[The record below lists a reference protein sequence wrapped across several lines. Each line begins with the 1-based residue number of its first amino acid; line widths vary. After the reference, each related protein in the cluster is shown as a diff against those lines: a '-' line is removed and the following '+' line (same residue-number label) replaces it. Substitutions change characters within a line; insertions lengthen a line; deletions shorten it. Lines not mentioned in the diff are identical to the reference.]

1 MRPKSA
7 SFSGEGVSKCDP
19 KGTHLNN
26 VFWGGGGR
34 TITHGHAHPPKGIMY
49 PAMGLEYAVSSS
61 WIMQACNS
69 GVVFSAHAICTGNR
83 TQWNPSRLTCPI
95 SFPQIT
101 VSACNFRRG
110 LRGVQGR
117 LNALA
122 SRAGAF
128 VHLPVLSCGAP
139 LECIISSWSSPP
151 KNVSIQAPATCRRR
165 RSYARACRD

>member
-1 MRPKSA
+1 
-7 SFSGEGVSKCDP
+7 
-19 KGTHLNN
+19 
-26 VFWGGGGR
+26 
-34 TITHGHAHPPKGIMY
+34 MY
-49 PAMGLEYAVSSS
+49 
-61 WIMQACNS
+61 S
-69 GVVFSAHAICTGNR
+69 GVVGAALSHMGMRTRQRASCIQPWGWNMQSVLLGLCRHATVVLFFSAHAICTGNR